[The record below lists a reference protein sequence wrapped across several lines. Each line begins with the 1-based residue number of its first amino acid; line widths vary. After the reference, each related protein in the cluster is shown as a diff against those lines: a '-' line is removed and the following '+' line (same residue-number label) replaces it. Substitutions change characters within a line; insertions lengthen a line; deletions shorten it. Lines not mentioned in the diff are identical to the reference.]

1 MQSLS
6 RKHTWISYVIIGVF
20 LLWVLFPILLMFLQ
34 AIKPDLIMF
43 SDPPKFFFKPTLD
56 HARKIFGRNNI
67 MTNMSNSVIV
77 AMITMV
83 LSLVFGSMC
92 AYVIGRVKFT
102 GKALVASFIILT
114 RMVPVGALMM
124 PIYVIMHRL
133 GLTGSYAAVIF
144 AHTTLN
150 LPFAVLLL
158 LGFFREIP
166 LEMEQAAQVD
176 GCGHFR
182 IFTQIAIPLIAPGL
196 ATTGIMVLLNSWNE
210 FMFALILSGRTT
222 RTLPIGISSFMG
234 SVSIDWGASSAAAS
248 LATIP
253 VFIFGICIQKYFIRG
268 ITSGSV
274 KG

>member
-1 MQSLS
+1 MRAESN
-6 RKHTWISYVIIGVF
+6 RHNWISYLIIGVF
-20 LLWVLFPILLMFLQ
+20 LLWVLFPILLMFSQ
-34 AIKPDLIMF
+34 AVKPDRIMF
-43 SDPPKFFFKPTLD
+43 SDPPKLLFEPTLE
-56 HARKIFGRNNI
+56 HVRKIFGRNNI
-67 MTNMSNSVIV
+67 MTNMGNSVIV
-77 AMITMV
+77 ASVTML
-83 LSLVFGSMC
+83 LSLTFGSMC
-92 AYVIGRVKFT
+92 AYVIGRLRFWGMPVI
-102 GKALVASFIILT
+102 ASFIILT

-133 GLTGSYAAVIF
+133 GLTGSYAAVIC

-150 LPFAVLLL
+150 MPFAVLLL
-158 LGFFREIP
+158 LGFFKEVP
-166 LEMEQAAQVD
+166 FELEQAAQVD
-176 GCGHFR
+176 GCGHLR
-182 IFTQIAIPLIAPGL
+182 IFSQIALPLIAPGL

-210 FMFALILSGRTT
+210 FMFALILSSRTT

-268 ITSGSV
+268 ITGGSV

>member
-6 RKHTWISYVIIGVF
+6 RKHTCISYVIIGIF

-43 SDPPKFFFKPTLD
+43 SDPPEFFFKPTLD

-67 MTNMSNSVIV
+67 MTNMGNSVIV
-77 AMITMV
+77 AMSTMI

-92 AYVIGRVKFT
+92 AYVIGRVKFK

-133 GLTGSYAAVIF
+133 GLTGSYAAVIC

-182 IFTQIAIPLIAPGL
+182 IFTKIAIPLIAPGL
-196 ATTGIMVLLNSWNE
+196 ATTGIMVLMNSWNE